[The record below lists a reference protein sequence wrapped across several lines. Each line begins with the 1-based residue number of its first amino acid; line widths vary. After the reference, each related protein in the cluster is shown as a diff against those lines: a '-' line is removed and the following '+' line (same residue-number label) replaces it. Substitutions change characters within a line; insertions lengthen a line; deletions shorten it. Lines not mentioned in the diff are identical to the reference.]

1 MSRWFFRPLRSSEA
15 RTILSWR
22 YSPPYDFYNDT
33 RSGPE
38 LDAAASEMAQASSGY
53 FALHN
58 AAAELEGFCCVG
70 KEARVPGGD
79 YSREALDI
87 GVGMRPD
94 LTGQGLGDAFM
105 QAVLTFLIERYR
117 PRRLRATVA
126 LFNERAQA
134 LCRSLGFAEVDRFAR
149 PSDGVFFCIFERDL

>member
-15 RTILSWR
+15 RTILNWR
-22 YSPPYDFYNDT
+22 YSPPYDSYNDT
-33 RSGPE
+33 SSGPE
-38 LDAAASEMAQASSGY
+38 LDAAASDMAQASSGY

-58 AAAELEGFCCVG
+58 AAGELEGFCCVG
-70 KEARVPGGD
+70 QEARVPGGD

-105 QAVLTFLIERYR
+105 QAVLAFLVERYQ

-149 PSDGVFFCIFERDL
+149 PSDGRLFCIFERDL